1 MELSAVGERVFAAE
15 SIIKRRIRRGRM
27 EYLVKWK
34 GWSQKYS
41 TWEPEENILDERL
54 FAAFDER
61 ERERELYGPK
71 KRGPKPETFL
81 LKAKAKAKSDEF
93 RREMSREIRVS
104 FPVAEPV
111 VTPRAR
117 EGLRTVV
124 PTIFPPSTVNRGESV
139 RVRSPEPERRP
150 RPPLSPTHSLLDPV
164 NTPKKRGPKPKLRFP
179 VSTPSSSYS
188 PTESLKRRADEHL
201 SFSPAKMSRPAHH
214 SGESSNC
221 SLIQLTQRFQAES
234 GKSPK
239 QLGCGSS
246 GSVAVGGTLRKT
258 AHDMLRH
265 GTKHFSSGPSVAH
278 TKRKHLSKNS
288 LFQPADLPIDRLSPK
303 YPVPQNPGDEDEESW
318 SPCLKNMEKIT
329 VTDITSNSLTVTIKE
344 SSTDQGFFKEQR

>member
-1 MELSAVGERVFAAE
+1 
-15 SIIKRRIRRGRM
+15 
-27 EYLVKWK
+27 
-34 GWSQKYS
+34 
-41 TWEPEENILDERL
+41 
-54 FAAFDER
+54 
-61 ERERELYGPK
+61 
-71 KRGPKPETFL
+71 
-81 LKAKAKAKSDEF
+81 
-93 RREMSREIRVS
+93 MSREIRVS

-150 RPPLSPTHSLLDPV
+150 RPPLSPTHGLMDPI

-179 VSTPSSSYS
+179 VSAPSSSCS
-188 PTESLKRRADEHL
+188 PTDPLKRRADEHL
-201 SFSPAKMSRPAHH
+201 SFSPAKMSRPTHH

-246 GSVAVGGTLRKT
+246 GSVAFGGTLRKT
-258 AHDMLRH
+258 AYGMLRH
-265 GTKHFSSGPSVAH
+265 GTKHFSSGPSVAN

-288 LFQPADLPIDRLSPK
+288 LFQPDDLPIDRLSQK